1 MEILG
6 DSREF
11 QGLTCASR
19 QGGRGRLPRA
29 RMWEPARVP
38 KGGLTARQPPRYFR
52 PHWREIGA
60 SQSLELLGIP
70 GILLGSS

>member
-11 QGLTCASR
+11 QGLTSASR
-19 QGGRGRLPRA
+19 QGGRLPRA

-38 KGGLTARQPPRYFR
+38 KGGLTANAAAALSPP
-52 PHWREIGA
+52 
-60 SQSLELLGIP
+60 SLAGRR
-70 GILLGSS
+70 

>member
-11 QGLTCASR
+11 QGLTSASR

-38 KGGLTARQPPRYFR
+38 KGGLTANAAAALSPP
-52 PHWREIGA
+52 
-60 SQSLELLGIP
+60 SLAGRR
-70 GILLGSS
+70 